1 MRFSQRIGKK
11 DIKVNFQTE
20 DIDKELKIRL
30 WNIVNTTYSTFNNDD
45 AIRFFKVMWI
55 NFFIKPVN
63 LIPVGIFGNTTPIEC
78 KEFLYEWFFKCE
90 WYEIYDLLEYLVG
103 TGNFKFRS
111 SFADDCNQALEMEV
125 SSYRI
130 LNQKVVRINSE
141 LEIESIQQAIDESD
155 GSHSVNTHLKAALDL
170 LSNRTN
176 PDYRNSIKE
185 SISALEA
192 FCKKIIGDDKATLGK
207 VLTVLEKKHGL
218 HPALKTSFTSL
229 YGYTSDTSGIRHALT
244 DDDKK
249 VISFEEAKYILVS
262 CSTFINYLKSL
273 DLES

>member
-11 DIKVNFQTE
+11 DIKVSFQSE
-20 DIDKELKIRL
+20 DIDDELKIRL
-30 WNIVNTTYSTFNNDD
+30 WNIVDAVFSTLKNENGIWFYKNLWSE
-45 AIRFFKVMWI
+45 FLV
-55 NFFIKPVN
+55 KPIT
-63 LIPVGIFGNTTPIEC
+63 LIPVDMYRTVSTSKC
-78 KEFLYEWFFKCE
+78 QKFLYEWFFECE

-103 TGNFKFRS
+103 TDNFKFRS
-111 SFADDCNQALEMEV
+111 SFVDDCNQALEMEV

-130 LNQKVVRINSE
+130 INQKVVRINSE